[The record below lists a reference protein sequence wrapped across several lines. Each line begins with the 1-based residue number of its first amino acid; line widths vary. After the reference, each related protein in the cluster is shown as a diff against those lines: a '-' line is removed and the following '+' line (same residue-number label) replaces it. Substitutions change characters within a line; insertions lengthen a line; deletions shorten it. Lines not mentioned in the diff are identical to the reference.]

1 MKIGI
6 NGFGRIGR
14 QVFRILHQRGADV
27 VLVNDLTDNKTLAHL
42 LKYDSVYGRFP
53 GEISYDDEFIIVD
66 GKKIHAT
73 ETRNPEELPW
83 GDLGVDVVIES
94 TGVFRDRA
102 GASKHLQAGAKKVII
117 TAPAKDPD
125 VTVVIGVNEKEYD
138 PAKHNIISNAS
149 CTTNSLAPVMK
160 VLDDTFGVDKSLMS
174 TVHSYT
180 NDQRILDLPH
190 KDLRRARAAA
200 INIIPTTTGAAK
212 ATGIVLPQ
220 LAGRFDGSALRVP
233 TPTGSISDIT
243 ALLKRDVTA
252 EEVNAALKAAS
263 EGPLKGI
270 LGYNE
275 EEIVLH
281 DIVGSSYSTIVDAP
295 FTKAIDNL
303 VKVYTWYDNEW
314 GYSTRVADLVEIVG
328 ANL

>member
-14 QVFRILHQRGADV
+14 QVFRILHERGLDV

-53 GEISYDDEFIIVD
+53 GEVAYDDDYIVVD

-73 ETRNPEELPW
+73 ATRNPEELPW
-83 GDLGVDVVIES
+83 GEMGVDVVIEA
-94 TGVFRDRA
+94 TGVFRDRE
-102 GASKHLQAGAKKVII
+102 GASKHLKAGAKKVII

-125 VTVVIGVNEKEYD
+125 VTVVIGVNEKDLKPEH
-138 PAKHNIISNAS
+138 KIISNAS

-160 VLDDTFGVDKSLMS
+160 VLDETFGIKRSMMT

-200 INIIPTTTGAAK
+200 VNIIPTTTGAAK

-220 LAGRFDGSALRVP
+220 LAGRFDGAALRVP

-243 ALLKRDVTA
+243 AVLARSVTA

-263 EGPLKGI
+263 EGELKGI

-281 DIVGSSYSTIVDAP
+281 DIVGSSYSSIVDAP

-314 GYSTRVADLVEIVG
+314 GYSTRVADLVELVG
-328 ANL
+328 KQL

>member
-14 QVFRILHQRGADV
+14 QVFRILHERGLDV

-53 GEISYDDEFIIVD
+53 GEVTYDDDFIVVD

-73 ETRNPEELPW
+73 ATRNPEELPW
-83 GDLGVDVVIES
+83 GEMGVDVVIEA
-94 TGVFRDRA
+94 TGVFRDRE
-102 GASKHLQAGAKKVII
+102 GASKHLKAGAKKVII

-125 VTVVIGVNEKEYD
+125 VTVVIGVNEKDLKPEH
-138 PAKHNIISNAS
+138 KIISNAS

-160 VLDDTFGVDKSLMS
+160 VLDEAFGIKRSMMT

-220 LAGRFDGSALRVP
+220 LAGRFDGAALRVP

-243 ALLKRDVTA
+243 AVLARSVTA

-263 EGPLKGI
+263 EGELKGI

-275 EEIVLH
+275 EEIVLA
-281 DIVGSSYSTIVDAP
+281 DIVGSSYSSIVDAP

-314 GYSTRVADLVEIVG
+314 GYSTRVADLVELVG
-328 ANL
+328 KQL

>member
-14 QVFRILHQRGADV
+14 QVFRIMHERGLDV

-53 GEISYDDEFIIVD
+53 GEVSYDDEFIIVD

-73 ETRNPEELPW
+73 ATRNPEELPW
-83 GDLGVDVVIES
+83 DEMGVDVVIES
-94 TGVFRDRA
+94 TGVFRDRE
-102 GASKHLQAGAKKVII
+102 GASKHLKAGAKKVII

-125 VTVVIGVNEKEYD
+125 VTVVIGVNEGDLKPE
-138 PAKHNIISNAS
+138 HRIISNAS

-160 VLDDTFGVDKSLMS
+160 VLDEAFGVKRSMMT

-220 LAGRFDGSALRVP
+220 LAGRFDGAALRVP

-243 ALLKRDVTA
+243 AVLAKSVTA

-263 EGPLKGI
+263 EGELKGI

-314 GYSTRVADLVEIVG
+314 GYSTRVADLVELVG
-328 ANL
+328 KQI

>member
-14 QVFRILHQRGADV
+14 QVFRIMHERGLDV

-53 GEISYDDEFIIVD
+53 GEVTYDEEFIVVD

-73 ETRNPEELPW
+73 ATRNPEELPW
-83 GDLGVDVVIES
+83 GEMGVDVVIES
-94 TGVFRDRA
+94 TGVFRDREGA
-102 GASKHLQAGAKKVII
+102 GKHLKAGAKKVII

-125 VTVVIGVNEKEYD
+125 VTVVIGVNEQDLKPEH
-138 PAKHNIISNAS
+138 KIISNAS

-160 VLDDTFGVDKSLMS
+160 VLDEAFGVKRSMMT

-220 LAGRFDGSALRVP
+220 LAGRFDGAALRVP

-243 ALLKRDVTA
+243 AVLAKSVTA
-252 EEVNAALKAAS
+252 DEVNAALKAAS
-263 EGPLKGI
+263 QGELKGI

-275 EEIVLH
+275 EEIVLT

-314 GYSTRVADLVEIVG
+314 GYSTRVADLVELVG
-328 ANL
+328 KQL

>member
-14 QVFRILHQRGADV
+14 QVFRILHERGLDV

-53 GEISYDDEFIIVD
+53 GEVSYTDDYIVVD

-83 GDLGVDVVIES
+83 KDLGVDVVIEA
-94 TGVFRDRA
+94 TGVFRDRE
-102 GASKHLQAGAKKVII
+102 GASKHLKAGAKKVII

-125 VTVVIGVNEKEYD
+125 VTVVIGVNEGDYD
-138 PAKHNIISNAS
+138 PAKHDIISNAS

-160 VLDDTFGVDKSLMS
+160 VLDESFGIKRSMMT

-220 LAGRFDGSALRVP
+220 LAGKFDGAALRVP

-243 ALLKRDVTA
+243 AVLEKSVTA

-328 ANL
+328 KSL

>member
-14 QVFRILHQRGADV
+14 QVFRIMHERGLDV
-27 VLVNDLTDNKTLAHL
+27 ALVNDLTDNKTLAHL

-53 GEISYDDEFIIVD
+53 GEVSYDDAFIVVD

-73 ETRNPEELPW
+73 ATRNPEELPW
-83 GDLGVDVVIES
+83 GEMGVDVVIES
-94 TGVFRDRA
+94 TGVFRDREGA
-102 GASKHLQAGAKKVII
+102 GKHLKAGAKKVII

-125 VTVVIGVNEKEYD
+125 VTVVIGVNEGDLKPE
-138 PAKHNIISNAS
+138 HRIISNAS

-160 VLDDTFGVDKSLMS
+160 VLDEAFGVKRSMMT

-220 LAGRFDGSALRVP
+220 LAGRFDGAALRVP

-243 ALLKRDVTA
+243 AVLAKSVTA

-263 EGPLKGI
+263 EGELGGI

-275 EEIVLH
+275 EEIVLT
-281 DIVGSSYSTIVDAP
+281 DIVQSSYSSIVDAP

-303 VKVYTWYDNEW
+303 VKVFTWYDNEW
-314 GYSTRVADLVEIVG
+314 GYSTRVADLVELVG
-328 ANL
+328 KQL

>member
-14 QVFRILHQRGADV
+14 QVFRILHERGLDV

-53 GEISYDDEFIIVD
+53 GEVSYTDEYIVVD

-73 ETRNPEELPW
+73 ATRNPEELPW
-83 GDLGVDVVIES
+83 KELGVDVVIEA
-94 TGVFRDRA
+94 TGVFRDRE
-102 GASKHLQAGAKKVII
+102 GASKHLKAGARKVII

-125 VTVVIGVNEKEYD
+125 VTVVIGVNEGDYD

-160 VLDDTFGVDKSLMS
+160 VLDEAFGVKRSMMT

-220 LAGRFDGSALRVP
+220 LAGKFDGAALRVP

-243 ALLKRDVTA
+243 AVLARSVTA

-328 ANL
+328 KSL

>member
-14 QVFRILHQRGADV
+14 QVFRILHERGLDV

-53 GEISYDDEFIIVD
+53 GEVTYDDDYIVVD

-73 ETRNPEELPW
+73 ATRNPEELPW
-83 GDLGVDVVIES
+83 GEMGVDVVIEA
-94 TGVFRDRA
+94 TGVFRDRE
-102 GASKHLQAGAKKVII
+102 GASKHLKAGAKKVII

-125 VTVVIGVNEKEYD
+125 VTVVIGVNEKDLKPEH
-138 PAKHNIISNAS
+138 KIISNAS

-160 VLDDTFGVDKSLMS
+160 VLDEAFGIKRSMMT

-200 INIIPTTTGAAK
+200 VNIIPTTTGAAK

-220 LAGRFDGSALRVP
+220 LAGRFDGAALRVP

-243 ALLKRDVTA
+243 AVLARSVTA

-263 EGPLKGI
+263 EGELKGI

-281 DIVGSSYSTIVDAP
+281 DIVGSSYSSIVDAP

-314 GYSTRVADLVEIVG
+314 GYSTRVADLVELVG
-328 ANL
+328 KQL

>member
-14 QVFRILHQRGADV
+14 QVFRIMHERGLDV

-53 GEISYDDEFIIVD
+53 GEVSYDDEFIIVD

-73 ETRNPEELPW
+73 ATRNPEELPW
-83 GDLGVDVVIES
+83 GEMGVDVVIES
-94 TGVFRDRA
+94 TGVFRDRE
-102 GASKHLQAGAKKVII
+102 GASKHLKAGAKKVII

-125 VTVVIGVNEKEYD
+125 VTVVIGVNEGDLKPE
-138 PAKHNIISNAS
+138 HRIISNAS

-160 VLDDTFGVDKSLMS
+160 VLDEAFGVKRSMMT

-220 LAGRFDGSALRVP
+220 IAGRFDGAALRVP

-243 ALLKRDVTA
+243 AVLAKSVTA

-263 EGPLKGI
+263 EGELKGI

-314 GYSTRVADLVEIVG
+314 GYSTRVADLVELVG
-328 ANL
+328 KQI

>member
-14 QVFRILHQRGADV
+14 QVFRIMHERGLDV
-27 VLVNDLTDNKTLAHL
+27 ALVNDLTDNKTLAHL

-53 GEISYDDEFIIVD
+53 GEVTHDDAFIVVD
-66 GKKIHAT
+66 GKKVHAT
-73 ETRNPEELPW
+73 ATRDPEELPW
-83 GDLGVDVVIES
+83 ADLGVDVVIEA
-94 TGVFRDRA
+94 TGVFRDRGGA
-102 GASKHLQAGAKKVII
+102 GKHLKAGAKKVII

-125 VTVVIGVNEKEYD
+125 VTVVIGVNEGDLKPE
-138 PAKHNIISNAS
+138 HQIISNAS

-160 VLDDTFGVDKSLMS
+160 VLDEAFGVKRSMMT

-200 INIIPTTTGAAK
+200 VNIIPTTTGAAK
-212 ATGIVLPQ
+212 ATGVVLPQ

-243 ALLKRDVTA
+243 AVLAKSVTA

-263 EGPLKGI
+263 EGGLKGV

-275 EEIVLH
+275 EDIVLA
-281 DIVGSSYSTIVDAP
+281 DIVQSSYSSIVDAP

-303 VKVYTWYDNEW
+303 VKVFTWYDNEW
-314 GYSTRVADLVEIVG
+314 GYSTRVADLVELVG
-328 ANL
+328 KQL

>member
-14 QVFRILHQRGADV
+14 QVFRILHERGLNV

-53 GEISYDDEFIIVD
+53 GEVSYTDDYIVVD

-83 GDLGVDVVIES
+83 KDLGVDVVIEA
-94 TGVFRDRA
+94 TGVFRDRD
-102 GASKHLQAGAKKVII
+102 GASKHLKAGAKKVII

-125 VTVVIGVNEKEYD
+125 VTVVIGVNEGDYD
-138 PAKHNIISNAS
+138 SAKHNIISNAS

-160 VLDDTFGVDKSLMS
+160 VLDDTFGVKRSMMT

-220 LAGRFDGSALRVP
+220 LAGKFDGSALRVP

-243 ALLKRDVTA
+243 AVLDKSVTA
-252 EEVNAALKAAS
+252 KEVNDALKAAS

-275 EEIVLH
+275 EDIVLQ
-281 DIVGSSYSTIVDAP
+281 DIVGSSFSSIVDAP

-303 VKVYTWYDNEW
+303 VKIFTWYDNEW

-328 ANL
+328 KSL

>member
-53 GEISYDDEFIIVD
+53 GEVGYDDEFIIVD

-243 ALLKRDVTA
+243 ALLKKNVTA

-303 VKVYTWYDNEW
+303 VKIYTWYDNEW

-328 ANL
+328 ASL

>member
-14 QVFRILHQRGADV
+14 QVFRILHERGLNV

-53 GEISYDDEFIIVD
+53 GEVSYTDDYIVVD

-83 GDLGVDVVIES
+83 KDLGIDVVIEA
-94 TGVFRDRA
+94 TGVFRDRD
-102 GASKHLQAGAKKVII
+102 GASKHLKAGAKKVII

-125 VTVVIGVNEKEYD
+125 VTVVIGVNEGDYD
-138 PAKHNIISNAS
+138 SAKHNIISNAS

-160 VLDDTFGVDKSLMS
+160 VLDDTFGVKRSMMT

-220 LAGRFDGSALRVP
+220 LAGKFDGSALRVP

-243 ALLKRDVTA
+243 AVLDKSVTA
-252 EEVNAALKAAS
+252 KEVNDALKAAS

-275 EEIVLH
+275 EDIVLQ
-281 DIVGSSYSTIVDAP
+281 DIVGSSFSSIVDAP

-303 VKVYTWYDNEW
+303 VKIFTWYDNEW

-328 ANL
+328 KSL